1 MPPPTTSDD
10 PFAITMIGS
19 PTHQSSLAPPG
30 PPGPPPSRLAASA
43 SAGCLSVA
51 PPRKELLNWNSVHN
65 PFSAGPPPGPPPQ
78 EDGGRGGGGRGWAA
92 ERRKQRSSD
101 GEPRRSGPPLTRH
114 SGPQEDLCF
123 STDQDQDCL
132 DLSGPPAPGRMAQQ
146 GGAHSTHTR
155 THTLNALSANSTIP
169 LCALC

>member
-19 PTHQSSLAPPG
+19 PTHQSSLTSPAPP
-30 PPGPPPSRLAASA
+30 PAPPPSGRLAASV

-51 PPRKELLNWNSVHN
+51 PPRKELLSWNSVHN
-65 PFSAGPPPGPPPQ
+65 PFSDGPPPTPPPQ
-78 EDGGRGGGGRGWAA
+78 EEGGRGEGGRGRGA

-101 GEPRRSGPPLTRH
+101 GEPRRNAPPLTRH

-123 STDQDQDCL
+123 STDKDQDCL
-132 DLSGPPAPGRMAQQ
+132 ELSGPPAAARAPQQ
-146 GGAHSTHTR
+146 GGV
-155 THTLNALSANSTIP
+155 TLTTPSSGLQRQPAVEL
-169 LCALC
+169 LV